1 MEAVLEVQDLTKSYG
16 GSQALKGLTFS
27 VRQGACF
34 GLLGPNGAGKST
46 TMKIIT
52 GIVEADGGSV
62 RILGKS
68 IKKDGR
74 QVRKFVGYVPQNITL
89 YEKLSARDNLAFFGQ
104 MYGLQSKELDFRIDE
119 VLQQIGLFNRQ
130 REPVEKFSGGM
141 KRRVNIAVAM
151 LHRPKLLILDEPTVG
166 IDPQSRNHIFE
177 LINSLKEEGV
187 TVVYST
193 HYMEEVEALCDD
205 VAIVDHGDLI
215 AHGSLADVLS
225 RFGHSVVYVES
236 PGFEALVPEVM
247 GGSVSR
253 QGAGWIIDCESPVNT
268 MKGILDLA
276 AARSVE
282 ISTMGIRRPSLES
295 VFLSLTGTSLRD

>member
-1 MEAVLEVQDLTKSYG
+1 MLEVQDLTKSYG

-27 VRQGACF
+27 VSQGACF

-74 QVRKFVGYVPQNITL
+74 QVREFVGYVPQNITL
-89 YEKLSARDNLAFFGQ
+89 YEKLTARDNLAFFGK
-104 MYGLQSKELDFRIDE
+104 MYGLQSKELDSRMDE
-119 VLQQIGLFNRQ
+119 VLQQIGLSNRQ

-141 KRRVNIAVAM
+141 KRRVNMAVAM

-166 IDPQSRNHIFE
+166 IDPQSRNRIFE
-177 LINSLKEEGV
+177 LIKSLKEEGV

-215 AHGSLADVLS
+215 AHGSLTDVLA

-236 PGFEALVPEVM
+236 PGFEALVHEVA
-247 GGSVSR
+247 GKSVSR

-295 VFLSLTGTSLRD
+295 VFLSLTGTSLRDE